1 MKHVILHF
9 DVIKRLREPLGR
21 VALGLLTHEILEVGD
36 FSNYLVMETDLPRIA
51 LLTHTT
57 SNREIHVDD
66 AKAKDIAAQFQ
77 SVFTLLLNGGLP
89 IGPMAHQKIVN
100 CKWISPRGI
109 NHRAAAQLIE
119 KKVTSD
125 NGDKSPQYLSVTS
138 IDGLEFSHTPHIDD
152 FIFTSTVWKM
162 ATENECTVVASETSH
177 VWKLLQ
183 SESQKSVRASL
194 DLKKF
199 SDYVEKAHQQKRSD
213 QQSSLNAN

>member
-1 MKHVILHF
+1 MDKL
-9 DVIKRLREPLGR
+9 
-21 VALGLLTHEILEVGD
+21 
-36 FSNYLVMETDLPRIA
+36 SNKFNLFIRSFKFIETYSP
-51 LLTHTT
+51 
-57 SNREIHVDD
+57 
-66 AKAKDIAAQFQ
+66 
-77 SVFTLLLNGGLP
+77 
-89 IGPMAHQKIVN
+89 QKPTIY
-100 CKWISPRGI
+100 
-109 NHRAAAQLIE
+109 IE

-138 IDGLEFSHTPHIDD
+138 IDGMEFSHTPHIDD